1 MYATECVLAALHW
14 WAAPH
19 FLETRSALSVPRHMM
34 RSTQHIKIA
43 RAVLC
48 AFCFAMGRL
57 SVANRNNQCYA
68 HKMCPSVLRGSR
80 FSANHSEF
88 FGEFGGDKTRYSF
101 HTYLSPNSL
110 VIEVGGYTGV
120 DIKKMTELHGPFK
133 TLLFEPIFHD
143 EARKNLEGLDVEVY
157 PYGLGGST
165 RNAMFGVQGDAT
177 KPLKDGGEVAQIRQF
192 SVVIEELYISRIDL
206 LQINCEGCE
215 WEVLES
221 LLNDKQT
228 HIFQHIQIQFHPSA
242 DWVEDQLVRYAA
254 IQDRLTKTHEL
265 LYDQPWIW
273 QLWQLKSVPT

>member
-1 MYATECVLAALHW
+1 
-14 WAAPH
+14 
-19 FLETRSALSVPRHMM
+19 
-34 RSTQHIKIA
+34 
-43 RAVLC
+43 
-48 AFCFAMGRL
+48 MGRL
-57 SVANRNNQCYA
+57 SVANRYNRRHTISLDSSTTGAAGHTPSLRCYA

-133 TLLFEPIFHD
+133 TLLFEPIFHG

-165 RNAMFGVQGDAT
+165 RIATFGVQGDAT

-228 HIFQHIQIQFHPSA
+228 HIFQHIQVQFHPSA

-254 IQDRLTKTHEL
+254 IQDRLTRTHEL